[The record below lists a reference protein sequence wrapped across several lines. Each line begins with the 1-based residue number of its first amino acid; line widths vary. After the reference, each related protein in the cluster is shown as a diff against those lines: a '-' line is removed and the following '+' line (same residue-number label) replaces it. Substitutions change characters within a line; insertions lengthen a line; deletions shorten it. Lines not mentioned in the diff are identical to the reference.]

1 MKDRIR
7 QIMEAKHLTQQ
18 NFASLIGISTAS
30 LSSIFNDRTKPTLNT
45 VGAIKNTFPDISTDW
60 LLYGIGPMTSGVGL
74 QGELLPV
81 VDNPQKTQNQNYPQ
95 NAPSYASQT
104 PLDDASHSQ
113 ASHDAQ
119 TAPSYTSQT
128 APSASTA
135 YASGQASIAASS
147 SHAAAAGAA
156 SDMDEKSVSGMDR
169 RRASGVDGQRASGI
183 DGRLSSGRPAEPMLA
198 FDDFSQ
204 MPTGQ
209 PLETVVPASRSVR
222 GMSFRQDA
230 PQQVRPAA
238 VPPHDVKVQDR
249 PQRKITEI
257 RIFYDDQT
265 WETFVPKK

>member
-60 LLYGIGPMTSGVGL
+60 LLYGVGSMTGGFQQQPAMPSGGV
-74 QGELLPV
+74 QG
-81 VDNPQKTQNQNYPQ
+81 QKTQSGTQGDLSFPGET
-95 NAPSYASQT
+95 PPTSESAS
-104 PLDDASHSQ
+104 AFGSGSQ
-113 ASHDAQ
+113 Q
-119 TAPSYTSQT
+119 TAYDGAAAPT
-128 APSASTA
+128 ANAFASAGSA
-135 YASGQASIAASS
+135 GASS
-147 SHAAAAGAA
+147 TGSGLGSAGGAAATTGTGFASAGTGLPGGNGSAP
-156 SDMDEKSVSGMDR
+156 G
-169 RRASGVDGQRASGI
+169 
-183 DGRLSSGRPAEPMLA
+183 SSHEPLLA

-204 MPTGQ
+204 SAAQQ
-209 PLETVVPASRSVR
+209 PVAGYAQPAAR
-222 GMSFRQDA
+222 GLNGTERQQGA
-230 PQQVRPAA
+230 MARPAGVMA
-238 VPPHDVKVQDR
+238 VREARPADK